1 MTGPSRS
8 HCNGEH
14 FQNKKLGLK
23 DLYSDFT
30 SIRVDLLEKK
40 MSDDELFGFIES
52 SDSPLQDGPII
63 R

>member
-8 HCNGEH
+8 HCNREH

-23 DLYSDFT
+23 DLYSNFT